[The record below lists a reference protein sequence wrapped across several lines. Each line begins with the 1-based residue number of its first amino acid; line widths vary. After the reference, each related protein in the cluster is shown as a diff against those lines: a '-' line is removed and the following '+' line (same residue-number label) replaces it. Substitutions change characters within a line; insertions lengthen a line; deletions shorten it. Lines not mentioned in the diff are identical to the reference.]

1 MHSRL
6 AGLLFSLAISITPGG
21 AAQAAGSAITSAQI
35 DAAAKAIEP
44 KTIEWRRDFH
54 THPEL
59 SNREV
64 RTAEQ
69 IAKRL
74 RALGLEVQTGVGLNG
89 VVGLLRGGQPGRTVG
104 LRADMP
110 TACCCSISRWNASA
124 RRSAGSSVS
133 RTCR

>member
-1 MHSRL
+1 MQFIL
-6 AGLLFSLAISITPGG
+6 ARSLLAPIAIAITLGG
-21 AAQAAGSAITSAQI
+21 AAQAAGTRITGAQI

-44 KTIEWRRDFH
+44 RTIEWRRDFH

-74 RALGLEVQTGVGLNG
+74 RALGIEVKTGVGVTG
-89 VVGLLRGGQPGRTVG
+89 VVGLLRGGQAGRTVG
-104 LRADMP
+104 LRADMDALP
-110 TACCCSISRWNASA
+110 VTEQ
-124 RRSAGSSVS
+124 
-133 RTCR
+133 T

>member
-1 MHSRL
+1 MHPRL
-6 AGLLFSLAISITPGG
+6 AGLLFSLAIAITSGG
-21 AAQAAGSAITSAQI
+21 AAHAAGTAITSAQI

-54 THPEL
+54 SHPEL

-74 RALGLEVQTGVGLNG
+74 RALGMEVQTGVGLNG
-89 VVGLLRGGQPGRTVG
+89 VVGLLRGGQPGRTG
-104 LRADMP
+104 GAADQRGQP
-110 TACCCSISRWNASA
+110 A
-124 RRSAGSSVS
+124 REQNRDFSHRG
-133 RTCR
+133 